1 MTRDLACDLTC
12 DLACGADLP
21 GRNRAGSI
29 RSGLLVAPITY
40 TSCDLF
46 NPSSSANSCDTIL
59 NEEHISVTQHKMQHH
74 SDTNRSMTPPES
86 PDFPRLGAMESN
98 SSKKM
103 THGDALCARVKTE
116 EEGV

>member
-1 MTRDLACDLTC
+1 M
-12 DLACGADLP
+12 
-21 GRNRAGSI
+21 
-29 RSGLLVAPITY
+29 
-40 TSCDLF
+40 
-46 NPSSSANSCDTIL
+46 
-59 NEEHISVTQHKMQHH
+59 TQHKMQHH